1 MIDDNWFAQGGF
13 ETYKHPTPISYETAT
28 DNGTV
33 DTLEGPV
40 AYTVGHKI
48 ITGPKGEKY
57 PVSPIKFSAYYDDNG
72 DGTATPMRL
81 RLLMLLP
88 MIAW

>member
-48 ITGPKGEKY
+48 ITGPKGEGRV
-57 PVSPIKFSAYYDDNG
+57 VS
-72 DGTATPMRL
+72 GTSGGWACHQQCG
-81 RLLMLLP
+81 
-88 MIAW
+88 